1 VNRLLHTS
9 GLKNFADVGITSTTN
24 VGITTS
30 SFADTLAL
38 DFIDKKRVDTINNF
52 DFALDIDTVDG
63 KSKFLKLKNT
73 KLSPYI
79 ECKTNRVLE
88 IDDISALF
96 KSTATTL
103 TQFLDLS
110 INARYATF
118 LVQIRDPNTGNTQ
131 ISDIILF
138 KDSLNIFTA
147 ERSKI
152 HTTPSELGGLL
163 GQMDGSS
170 NVSLKF
176 TPDDPENNDYD
187 LKILQTS
194 FNTNLTGI
202 GTQSIGFINLSGI
215 NTTVATATT
224 STIISTN
231 INNTDAFFASIEVN
245 DLATDETNFV
255 DVYLTHDGSSSYI
268 AEFYADT
275 ENASTSN
282 FIGTFTSDITSNILS
297 LNFENDQPNEVL
309 VRSRV
314 IGIGTT
320 AAGIGT
326 YRFKLTGQLDGTEKT
341 TRFESNFSNVSVA
354 STIAT
359 FLENEISTLK
369 GFVRVSSGSTSAL
382 HQVLVAH
389 DSTDS
394 HSVQYPFISIG
405 STSGIGTFS
414 STLVGNDL
422 NLNFHPDPLYTGGTN
437 SVQVQ
442 TFTEAFYT
450 QSDLLNVPPDL
461 QYGTVTESL
470 FLGQYDALNGARSDK
485 TSFALQND
493 STPIFQKQFNPADAS
508 SLDTSTGIFTIKDH
522 FFETG
527 ERLIYVPGST
537 FEGISVTGIT
547 TAGGT
552 LGSEVYAI
560 RLTKDTFKISKSRPD
575 ALADIAVTFTGT
587 GSGNAHEFEMFKKN
601 EKALISIDGVIQSP
615 MAFTPITTDLEYN
628 ITNTQTTFSVTG
640 ISSIQSNDIIKIN
653 DEFMKITNVGLGT
666 TSVGPITQTG
676 SVNVLI
682 VERGA
687 IGSASTN
694 HSSGATT
701 RLFSGGYNIVDSTVH
716 FTDSPKGDANATQ
729 KTQAN
734 LDPVRSTFNGRVY
747 LRQDYSTNT
756 VFDDI
761 SDGFTGIAATHP
773 LRVGG
778 ASTSGIQTG
787 SSILLLNG
795 IFQTPSTFNN
805 LGNNY
810 EFNEVGGESNVVFTG
825 ITSSNGQKIISDTDV
840 NQNQLPR
847 GGIIVSVGS
856 TGGLGVAPLAG
867 AKVKADI
874 DGSGSIVGIVGIAT
888 TGGSFGISTASYN
901 HLTGQLQVTTSGNH
915 EFRKINE
922 FIRLDG
928 MVFNPSLSIPSNR
941 EFSITGIL
949 SSTTFTT
956 DIGVDAQAH
965 AYVGLGTVT
974 EYLADL
980 SLGSGYRHPVS
991 VAVTDRTGSG
1001 SGAAVSVAV
1010 GAGGSLSFTVDSSGS
1025 GYTKPVIVIP
1035 DPSYENLPIV
1045 GVSRRGIGST
1055 TDTGTGVTV
1064 DVMVGAANTTV
1075 GIGSTSFEVVNF
1087 KLNNNGYNFKLGD
1100 VFKPVGLVTDK
1111 SLSSLIN
1118 DFELTVT
1125 EVFKDQYSS
1134 WNFGQFDFIDSI
1146 KDLQNGVRKRFP
1158 IFYNASL
1165 LSFEVDPDNPDS
1177 SLIDLDALLL
1187 IFVNGVIQE
1196 PNKSYTFDG
1205 GSSFEFVQA
1214 PDANDII
1221 DIFFYKGTTGVD
1233 SVQVSAGASIAPTIK
1248 TGDVVQLYKVGV
1260 TTTQDP
1266 RTIFSILASDEVET
1280 NLYTGLGVNETTYKP
1295 FSWIKQ
1301 KIDKKVNG
1309 EIISKSR
1316 DSIESQV
1323 YPTAR
1328 IIDDITTTDNQLFV
1342 DNAKF
1347 FNYEEDFSSLVIG
1360 SVGGLIVGSTN
1371 PVAAGFTAVVSA
1383 AGTISSLSIT
1393 SGGSGYV
1400 GSTTSISISAPHAI
1414 GVGVGTTAVATAS
1427 ITNGVITGTTIT
1439 NPGFGYT
1446 YIAVPQVLAPL
1457 PNAVK
1462 EDIDTITT
1470 VQGFDGAITGIGV
1483 TGGIGHPTALKFTI
1497 SADLTN
1503 NPNSVLTDLK
1513 VGYPIYIFGTQ
1524 VGHGVTSVVSDNS
1537 TVVATG
1543 TTCVDNIYFVNAFN
1557 SGVGII
1563 TCNIMT
1569 GVNTTGIDTSGSTIG
1584 GFSWGRFSGFTRGSN
1599 PVSIGVTGLTIDS
1612 GLTTYPSIQ
1621 RRDFGL
1627 RDNGSLR
1634 KDLG

>member
-1 VNRLLHTS
+1 
-9 GLKNFADVGITSTTN
+9 
-24 VGITTS
+24 
-30 SFADTLAL
+30 
-38 DFIDKKRVDTINNF
+38 
-52 DFALDIDTVDG
+52 
-63 KSKFLKLKNT
+63 
-73 KLSPYI
+73 
-79 ECKTNRVLE
+79 
-88 IDDISALF
+88 
-96 KSTATTL
+96 
-103 TQFLDLS
+103 
-110 INARYATF
+110 
-118 LVQIRDPNTGNTQ
+118 
-131 ISDIILF
+131 
-138 KDSLNIFTA
+138 
-147 ERSKI
+147 
-152 HTTPSELGGLL
+152 
-163 GQMDGSS
+163 
-170 NVSLKF
+170 
-176 TPDDPENNDYD
+176 
-187 LKILQTS
+187 
-194 FNTNLTGI
+194 
-202 GTQSIGFINLSGI
+202 
-215 NTTVATATT
+215 
-224 STIISTN
+224 
-231 INNTDAFFASIEVN
+231 
-245 DLATDETNFV
+245 
-255 DVYLTHDGSSSYI
+255 
-268 AEFYADT
+268 
-275 ENASTSN
+275 
-282 FIGTFTSDITSNILS
+282 
-297 LNFENDQPNEVL
+297 
-309 VRSRV
+309 
-314 IGIGTT
+314 
-320 AAGIGT
+320 
-326 YRFKLTGQLDGTEKT
+326 
-341 TRFESNFSNVSVA
+341 
-354 STIAT
+354 
-359 FLENEISTLK
+359 
-369 GFVRVSSGSTSAL
+369 
-382 HQVLVAH
+382 
-389 DSTDS
+389 
-394 HSVQYPFISIG
+394 
-405 STSGIGTFS
+405 
-414 STLVGNDL
+414 
-422 NLNFHPDPLYTGGTN
+422 
-437 SVQVQ
+437 
-442 TFTEAFYT
+442 
-450 QSDLLNVPPDL
+450 
-461 QYGTVTESL
+461 
-470 FLGQYDALNGARSDK
+470 
-485 TSFALQND
+485 
-493 STPIFQKQFNPADAS
+493 
-508 SLDTSTGIFTIKDH
+508 
-522 FFETG
+522 
-527 ERLIYVPGST
+527 
-537 FEGISVTGIT
+537 
-547 TAGGT
+547 
-552 LGSEVYAI
+552 
-560 RLTKDTFKISKSRPD
+560 
-575 ALADIAVTFTGT
+575 
-587 GSGNAHEFEMFKKN
+587 MFKKN

>member
-1 VNRLLHTS
+1 
-9 GLKNFADVGITSTTN
+9 
-24 VGITTS
+24 
-30 SFADTLAL
+30 
-38 DFIDKKRVDTINNF
+38 
-52 DFALDIDTVDG
+52 
-63 KSKFLKLKNT
+63 
-73 KLSPYI
+73 
-79 ECKTNRVLE
+79 
-88 IDDISALF
+88 
-96 KSTATTL
+96 
-103 TQFLDLS
+103 
-110 INARYATF
+110 
-118 LVQIRDPNTGNTQ
+118 
-131 ISDIILF
+131 
-138 KDSLNIFTA
+138 
-147 ERSKI
+147 
-152 HTTPSELGGLL
+152 
-163 GQMDGSS
+163 M
-170 NVSLKF
+170 
-176 TPDDPENNDYD
+176 
-187 LKILQTS
+187 
-194 FNTNLTGI
+194 
-202 GTQSIGFINLSGI
+202 
-215 NTTVATATT
+215 
-224 STIISTN
+224 
-231 INNTDAFFASIEVN
+231 
-245 DLATDETNFV
+245 
-255 DVYLTHDGSSSYI
+255 
-268 AEFYADT
+268 
-275 ENASTSN
+275 
-282 FIGTFTSDITSNILS
+282 
-297 LNFENDQPNEVL
+297 
-309 VRSRV
+309 
-314 IGIGTT
+314 
-320 AAGIGT
+320 
-326 YRFKLTGQLDGTEKT
+326 
-341 TRFESNFSNVSVA
+341 
-354 STIAT
+354 
-359 FLENEISTLK
+359 
-369 GFVRVSSGSTSAL
+369 
-382 HQVLVAH
+382 
-389 DSTDS
+389 
-394 HSVQYPFISIG
+394 
-405 STSGIGTFS
+405 
-414 STLVGNDL
+414 
-422 NLNFHPDPLYTGGTN
+422 
-437 SVQVQ
+437 
-442 TFTEAFYT
+442 
-450 QSDLLNVPPDL
+450 
-461 QYGTVTESL
+461 
-470 FLGQYDALNGARSDK
+470 
-485 TSFALQND
+485 
-493 STPIFQKQFNPADAS
+493 
-508 SLDTSTGIFTIKDH
+508 
-522 FFETG
+522 
-527 ERLIYVPGST
+527 
-537 FEGISVTGIT
+537 
-547 TAGGT
+547 
-552 LGSEVYAI
+552 
-560 RLTKDTFKISKSRPD
+560 
-575 ALADIAVTFTGT
+575 
-587 GSGNAHEFEMFKKN
+587 
-601 EKALISIDGVIQSP
+601 
-615 MAFTPITTDLEYN
+615 
-628 ITNTQTTFSVTG
+628 
-640 ISSIQSNDIIKIN
+640 
-653 DEFMKITNVGLGT
+653 
-666 TSVGPITQTG
+666 
-676 SVNVLI
+676 
-682 VERGA
+682 
-687 IGSASTN
+687 
-694 HSSGATT
+694 
-701 RLFSGGYNIVDSTVH
+701 
-716 FTDSPKGDANATQ
+716 
-729 KTQAN
+729 
-734 LDPVRSTFNGRVY
+734 
-747 LRQDYSTNT
+747 
-756 VFDDI
+756 
-761 SDGFTGIAATHP
+761 
-773 LRVGG
+773 
-778 ASTSGIQTG
+778 
-787 SSILLLNG
+787 
-795 IFQTPSTFNN
+795 
-805 LGNNY
+805 
-810 EFNEVGGESNVVFTG
+810 
-825 ITSSNGQKIISDTDV
+825 
-840 NQNQLPR
+840 
-847 GGIIVSVGS
+847 
-856 TGGLGVAPLAG
+856 
-867 AKVKADI
+867 
-874 DGSGSIVGIVGIAT
+874 
-888 TGGSFGISTASYN
+888 
-901 HLTGQLQVTTSGNH
+901 
-915 EFRKINE
+915 
-922 FIRLDG
+922 
-928 MVFNPSLSIPSNR
+928 
-941 EFSITGIL
+941 
-949 SSTTFTT
+949 
-956 DIGVDAQAH
+956 
-965 AYVGLGTVT
+965 
-974 EYLADL
+974 
-980 SLGSGYRHPVS
+980 
-991 VAVTDRTGSG
+991 
-1001 SGAAVSVAV
+1001 
-1010 GAGGSLSFTVDSSGS
+1010 
-1025 GYTKPVIVIP
+1025 
-1035 DPSYENLPIV
+1035 
-1045 GVSRRGIGST
+1045 
-1055 TDTGTGVTV
+1055 
-1064 DVMVGAANTTV
+1064 GAANTTV
-1075 GIGSTSFEVVNF
+1075 GIGSTSYEVINF

-1100 VFKPVGLVTDK
+1100 VFKPVGLVTDRF
-1111 SLSSLIN
+1111 LNTSSLIN

-1248 TGDVVQLYKVGV
+1248 TGDVVQLNKIGV